1 MQPAWTGNVA
11 GRWRPHLF
19 SVMKSPGIPATSARM
34 RILLVEDDARVTA
47 HVANS
52 LRNSGHTLQ
61 HSPDGREG
69 LLLAAT
75 GEFDVIVLDRML
87 PRMDGLTV
95 LKTLRATGNATPVLL
110 LSALG
115 DVDER
120 VAGLEAGGDD
130 YLAKPFAMSELLA
143 RVTALGRRTPAIAE
157 ATRLVAGDLEIDLPA
172 RTVQRGGLRI
182 ALTEREFRIL
192 EYLVRNAGR
201 VVTRSMLLE
210 HVWNYHFDP
219 QTNVIDQHVSRLRQK
234 VDRDAAEPLIRTVRG
249 AGYMVAEPA

>member
-1 MQPAWTGNVA
+1 
-11 GRWRPHLF
+11 
-19 SVMKSPGIPATSARM
+19 M
-34 RILLVEDDARVTA
+34 RILLIEDDAQVARHVT
-47 HVANS
+47 NS
-52 LRNSGHTLQ
+52 LRGGGHTVQ
-61 HSPDGREG
+61 HAAGGREG
-69 LLLAAT
+69 LELAAA
-75 GEFDVIVLDRML
+75 EQFDVIVLDRML
-87 PRMDGLTV
+87 PHLDGISV
-95 LKTLRATGNATPVLL
+95 LRSLRAAGNSTPVLL

-130 YLAKPFAMSELLA
+130 YLAKPFAMSELQARVAALA
-143 RVTALGRRTPAIAE
+143 RRAAAITE
-157 ATRLVAGDLEIDLPA
+157 TTRLAAGDLEMDLPA
-172 RTVQRGGLRI
+172 RTVHRAGTRI
-182 ALTEREFRIL
+182 ALTDREFRLL

-249 AGYMVAEPA
+249 AGYMVGAPA